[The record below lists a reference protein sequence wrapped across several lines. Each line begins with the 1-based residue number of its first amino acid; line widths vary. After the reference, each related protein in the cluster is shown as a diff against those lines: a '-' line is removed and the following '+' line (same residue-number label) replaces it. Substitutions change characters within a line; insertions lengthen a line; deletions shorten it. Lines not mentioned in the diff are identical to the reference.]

1 MRVDE
6 LSNVH
11 PPQHHRTRRFLIR
24 RIAGKPAARPPA
36 APLEIARA
44 GRQKI
49 RPRRLP
55 KKLNLDTRAIV
66 RVLRRAIDAA
76 IQRRDLRRS
85 IRQSRLN
92 AETVAVFPLGPVSRD
107 VQVYRSCMRNHS
119 RRIEESIDPNRN
131 HPQENHHSEQAA
143 PNCVSVGRSGRIV
156 WRGHYDRQVYR
167 SALLEGPSGSA
178 QPVRPSNRPRIR
190 KSLSLRNA
198 WTNPL

>member
-6 LSNVH
+6 LSNVR
-11 PPQHHRTRRFLIR
+11 PPQHHRTRRSLIR

-44 GRQKI
+44 GQQKI

-55 KKLNLDTRAIV
+55 KKLNLFTRVIV
-66 RVLRRAIDAA
+66 RALRRPIDAA
-76 IQRRDLRRS
+76 IQRRDFRWLV
-85 IRQSRLN
+85 RQSRLN

-119 RRIEESIDPNRN
+119 RRIEESIDPHRS
-131 HPQENHHSEQAA
+131 HAQENHHSEQAA
-143 PNCVSVGRSGRIV
+143 PDCVSVGRSGRIF

-178 QPVRPSNRPRIR
+178 QPVRPSNLPRIR
-190 KSLSLRNA
+190 KSSFSRNA
-198 WTNPL
+198 PTNPL